1 MWKTSDISCIVSF
14 ALSICL
20 FVFFLHRYGHGYE
33 IFCVASSPDGSLLAS
48 ACKVC
53 ISNFFSLQR
62 AKSTSTVCRGKKKK
76 RPCIQDVW
84 SRFYMQRLDT
94 FLLAVFKKK
103 KKNRGNKFIPTLL
116 TLARLTFDTF
126 YLTSDADR
134 QTVIFIPF
142 KNKMIINVNPRIA

>member
-1 MWKTSDISCIVSF
+1 MTFCVSF
-14 ALSICL
+14 RLPFP
-20 FVFFLHRYGHGYE
+20 FVFFFFLHRYGHGYE

-62 AKSTSTVCRGKKKK
+62 AKSTSTVCRGKKK

-94 FLLAVFKKK
+94 CLLAVFKKK
-103 KKNRGNKFIPTLL
+103 KKQRQQIHTYITYFSTFNFRHLL
-116 TLARLTFDTF
+116 SHFGR
-126 YLTSDADR
+126 R
-134 QTVIFIPF
+134 QTDSYFYSF
-142 KNKMIINVNPRIA
+142 QKQNDN

>member
-1 MWKTSDISCIVSF
+1 MTFCVSF
-14 ALSICL
+14 RLP
-20 FVFFLHRYGHGYE
+20 FPFVVVFFLHRYGHGYE

-62 AKSTSTVCRGKKKK
+62 AKSTSTVCRGKKKETLHTG
-76 RPCIQDVW
+76 CLV
-84 SRFYMQRLDT
+84 S
-94 FLLAVFKKK
+94 LLYPTARHVLASCFQKKK
-103 KKNRGNKFIPTLL
+103 KKHRGNKFIPTLL